1 MRGWLAI
8 AALLALIRLPF
19 LWTPVQGDDP
29 YYLFGAERALIDPLH
44 PSHARY
50 LFQGREVDMRG
61 HPHPPGNAWYL
72 GAVLALAGDVSELP
86 FHAAYLPWSVLAAAA
101 AYALAR
107 RFTSRP
113 VWAALLFLAT
123 PAFVING
130 NSLESDMPFVA
141 CWLAGFALF
150 VKAVD
155 TGRAAWLAGAAAALA
170 ASAMIAYQ
178 ALAAVPILLFY
189 QWQRRR
195 GWLAAWGAALIP
207 AFTIGAYQAFER
219 LSGGALPARVLSG
232 YFTQYGLQSVMNKL
246 SNAAMLTIH
255 LAWVIFPALPLLAWR
270 KGAPVRQQRDRTFLW
285 VWIGGFFAFAL
296 IVFFAG
302 SMRYLLPVVLPV
314 AILVTE
320 KLREKP
326 RWLAAGFTAQLA
338 LSLAL
343 CTANYDHWAG
353 YRDFVAAMQPQMKG
367 RRVWVNGE
375 LGLRYYAETEGAMP
389 LAVGQAV
396 RPGDLVLTSALAF
409 STKFT
414 TGGGVLA
421 PLAERK
427 IQPRLPLRL
436 IGLEAHSGYSAV
448 AMGFLP
454 FGVTS
459 APADIVRAELVLE
472 RKPVEMFLPM
482 NAPDAG
488 QHIVSGVYSLEDNA
502 WRWTAGRAVFLLK
515 SPAAAL
521 PLRASLRVYE
531 QSPAS
536 RVKLQMDGETLLDT
550 AVKPGPVELV
560 TLPVKP
566 AGESA
571 TVTLTVDRTFTAAG
585 DQRELGVIL
594 TSVGFR

>member
-29 YYLFGAERALIDPLH
+29 YYLYGAERALIGPLH

-50 LFQGREVDMRG
+50 LFQGKEVDMRG

-72 GAVLALAGDVSELP
+72 GAVLALAGDVSEAP

-101 AYALAR
+101 AYSLAR

-130 NSLESDMPFVA
+130 NSLESDLPFVA
-141 CWLAGFALF
+141 CWLAAFALF

-155 TGRAAWLAGAAAALA
+155 GGRAAWLAGAAVALA
-170 ASAMIAYQ
+170 AAAMFAYQ
-178 ALAAVPILLFY
+178 ALAAIPVLLFY
-189 QWQRRR
+189 LWQRRR
-195 GWLAAWGAALIP
+195 GWLAAWGV
-207 AFTIGAYQAFER
+207 AFTPALAIGAYQAFER
-219 LSGGALPARVLSG
+219 LSSGTLPAQVLSG
-232 YFTQYGLQSVMNKL
+232 YFTQYGLQSFVNKL

-255 LAWVIFPALPLLAWR
+255 LAWMLFPALPLLAWR
-270 KGAPVRQQRDRTFLW
+270 KGAPVRHPRDRTFLW
-285 VWIGGFFAFAL
+285 VWTGGFFVFAL
-296 IVFFAG
+296 AVFFAG
-302 SMRYLLPVVLPV
+302 SMRYLLPVVLP
-314 AILVTE
+314 AAMLVTE
-320 KLREKP
+320 KLRDRP
-326 RWLAAGFTAQLA
+326 RWLAAGFAAQLA

-343 CTANYDHWAG
+343 CVANYDHWAG
-353 YRDFVAAMQPQMKG
+353 YRDFVAAMKPQMKN

-375 LGLRYYAETEGAMP
+375 LGLRYYAETEGAIPM
-389 LAVGQAV
+389 AAGQAV
-396 RPGDLVLTSALAF
+396 RPGDLVLTSELAF

-421 PLAERK
+421 PLAERE
-427 IQPRLPLRL
+427 IRPRLPLRL
-436 IGLEAHSGYSAV
+436 IGLGAHSGYSAV

-454 FGVTS
+454 FGVTG
-459 APADIVRAELVLE
+459 APADVVRAELVLE

-482 NAPDAG
+482 NSPDAG
-488 QHIVSGVYSLEDNA
+488 RHIVSGVYSLEDHA
-502 WRWTAGRAVFLLK
+502 WRWTSGRAVFLLK
-515 SPAAAL
+515 SPPAAL

-531 QSPAS
+531 QSRVG
-536 RVKLQMDGETLLDT
+536 RVKLQLDGETLLDM

-560 TLPVKP
+560 TAPVKP
-566 AGESA
+566 AHESA
-571 TVTLTVDRTFTAAG
+571 TVTLTVDRTFTAGG

-594 TSVGFR
+594 TGVGFR